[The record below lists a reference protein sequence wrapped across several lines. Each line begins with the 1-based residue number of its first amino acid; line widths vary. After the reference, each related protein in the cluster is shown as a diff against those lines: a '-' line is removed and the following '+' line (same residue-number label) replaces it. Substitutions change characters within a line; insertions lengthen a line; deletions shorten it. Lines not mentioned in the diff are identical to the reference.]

1 MITIKTAKKQ
11 KLKEGK
17 GITLIALVIT
27 IIVLLI
33 LAGVTIATLTGDNGI
48 LKQAD
53 KAKTETTMGE
63 EKEAIGLAYNGAKT
77 EKLGGVIT
85 AGDLNTQFT
94 KNGIK
99 ATASGEGTIKVDFE
113 TGRSYT
119 LDAHGKI
126 EEWIDIA
133 KYVKVGDYVDYNP
146 TITTKDG
153 TTSVEASKLSYP
165 SPIGTATEHGNGN
178 SVQNFTATADTRWRV
193 LSIENGVV
201 ELISENVIK
210 TSDTNANFILKGA
223 IGYLYAERELNEVC
237 KIFGYGYGAD
247 TTKGGSYT
255 TGGPID
261 TQITGKIEETGAR
274 SITIEDINKKAG
286 IYEDT
291 TDGKMKYSD
300 GEVIDISYG
309 SKTNPTSNVYYPTVN
324 GDSTTGKS
332 TSAGVK
338 NLKYTSYSCL
348 KSKIE
353 NTDIQNMLFNENYWL
368 ASRCINAYFDN
379 ANFNVRCVFGISA
392 STGASTLCNGNSS
405 ELNDY
410 GHGVSSYA
418 VLPVV
423 TLKSDIIDVSTN
435 YSTEGEWKLK

>member
-1 MITIKTAKKQ
+1 MNNMKRS
-11 KLKEGK
+11 LKNSK

-48 LKQAD
+48 LKQVD

-133 KYVKVGDYVDYNP
+133 KYVKEGEFVDYNP

-153 TTSVEASKLSYP
+153 TTSVETSKLSYS

-193 LSIENGVV
+193 LSIKNGVV

-210 TSDTNANFILKGA
+210 TSDTNANFILAGA

-255 TGGPID
+255 TGGPKD

-286 IYEDT
+286 ITEADYT
-291 TDGKMKYSD
+291 TLNS
-300 GEVIDISYG
+300 SYG
-309 SKTNPTSNVYYPTVN
+309 SITNPTSNVYYPTVN
-324 GDSTTGKS
+324 GNPTI
-332 TSAGVK
+332 GVK
-338 NLKYTSYSCL
+338 NLKYTDYSYN

-353 NTDIQNMLFNENYWL
+353 NTDIQNMLFNGNYWL
-368 ASRCINAYFDN
+368 ASRCISTDSSSAYFYVRNVNGDN
-379 ANFNVRCVFGISA
+379 ATADHLCYGRSSSFCGTTYSRFAVR
-392 STGASTLCNGNSS
+392 
-405 ELNDY
+405 
-410 GHGVSSYA
+410 
-418 VLPVV
+418 PVV
-423 TLKSDIIDVSTN
+423 TLKSDIIDVSTS

>member
-1 MITIKTAKKQ
+1 MKTIKTAKKQ
-11 KLKEGK
+11 KLKESK

-153 TTSVEASKLSYP
+153 TTPVETSKLSYS

-178 SVQNFTATADTRWRV
+178 SVQNFTATEKTRWRV

-210 TSDTNANFILKGA
+210 TSGTNANFILKGA

-300 GEVIDISYG
+300 GEVIRSSYG
-309 SKTNPTSNVYYPTVN
+309 SITNPTSNVYYPTVN
-324 GDSTTGKS
+324 GDSTTGQS

-338 NLKYTSYSCL
+338 NLKETYYYYK

-353 NTDIQNMLFNENYWL
+353 NTDIQNMLFNGNYWL
-368 ASRCINAYFDN
+368 ASRCINTSSNYAD
-379 ANFNVRCVFGISA
+379 FNVRYVLG
-392 STGASTLCNGNSS
+392 
-405 ELNDY
+405 DY
-410 GHGVSSYA
+410 CERA
-418 VLPVV
+418 RLVL
-423 TLKSDIIDVSTN
+423 
-435 YSTEGEWKLK
+435 W

>member
-1 MITIKTAKKQ
+1 MRFKT
-11 KLKEGK
+11 KEAK

-94 KNGIK
+94 KNGTK

-119 LDAHGKI
+119 LDDHGKI

-153 TTSVEASKLSYP
+153 TTPVETSKLSYS

-178 SVQNFTATADTRWRV
+178 SVQNFTATEKTRWRV

-201 ELISENVIK
+201 ELISDNVIK

-223 IGYLYAERELNEVC
+223 RGYLYAERELNEVC

-286 IYEDT
+286 ITEADYT
-291 TDGKMKYSD
+291 TLIS
-300 GEVIDISYG
+300 SYG
-309 SKTNPTSNVYYPTVN
+309 SITNPTSNVYYPTVN
-324 GDSTTGKS
+324 GDATTGTS

-338 NLKYTSYSCL
+338 NLKYTYYSFN

-353 NTDIQNMLFNENYWL
+353 NTDIQNMLFNGNYWL
-368 ASRCINAYFDN
+368 ASRCVNTISNNAGF
-379 ANFNVRCVFGISA
+379 FVRRVYGDGTDA
-392 STGASTLCNGNSS
+392 LTLC
-405 ELNDY
+405 Y
-410 GHGVSSYA
+410 GVSYGFYVDAYSDVA
-418 VLPVV
+418 VRPVV
-423 TLKSDIIDVSTN
+423 TLKSDIIDVNTN

>member
-1 MITIKTAKKQ
+1 MQEIVKNNKRNKEKNIVKKQ
-11 KLKEGK
+11 T

-77 EKLGGVIT
+77 EKLGGEIT
-85 AGDLNTQFT
+85 AADLNAQFE
-94 KNGIK
+94 KNGTK
-99 ATASGEGTIKVDFE
+99 ATSSGEGTIKVDFE

-119 LDAHGKI
+119 LKI
-126 EEWIDIA
+126 ANGEIKEGIDIA
-133 KYVKVGDYVDYNP
+133 DFVSVGDYVAYNP

-165 SPIGTATEHGNGN
+165 SPIGTAIEHGNGY
-178 SVQNFTATADTRWRV
+178 SVQNFTATEDTRWRV

-223 IGYLYAERELNEVC
+223 RVYLYAERELNEVC

-261 TQITGKIEETGAR
+261 TQTTGKIEGTGAR

-286 IYEDT
+286 ITEADYT
-291 TDGKMKYSD
+291 TLDS
-300 GEVIDISYG
+300 SYG
-309 SKTNPTSNVYYPTVN
+309 SITDPTSNVYYPTVN

-338 NLKYTSYSCL
+338 NLKYTYYSYN

-353 NTDIQNMLFNENYWL
+353 NTDIQNMLFNGNYWL
-368 ASRCINAYFDN
+368 ASRCIDTSFSNAH
-379 ANFNVRCVFGISA
+379 FNVRIVGGAYA
-392 STGASTLCNGNSS
+392 STNSLCYGNSS
-405 ELNDY
+405 RLYEYAD
-410 GHGVSSYA
+410 SSYA
-418 VLPVV
+418 VRPVV

>member
-1 MITIKTAKKQ
+1 MKLN
-11 KLKEGK
+11 LKERN

-94 KNGIK
+94 KNGTK

-126 EEWIDIA
+126 EEGIDIA
-133 KYVKVGDYVDYNP
+133 KYVKVGDFVDYNP

-153 TTSVEASKLSYP
+153 TTSVETSKLSYS

-223 IGYLYAERELNEVC
+223 RGYLYAERELNEVC

-261 TQITGKIEETGAR
+261 KQITGKIEETGAR
-274 SITIEDINKKAG
+274 SITIEDINEKAG
-286 IYEDT
+286 ITEADYT
-291 TDGKMKYSD
+291 TLNS
-300 GEVIDISYG
+300 SYG
-309 SKTNPTSNVYYPTVN
+309 SITNPTSNVYYPTVN
-324 GDSTTGKS
+324 GDSTTGTS

-338 NLKYTSYSCL
+338 NLKYTSYGYN

-353 NTDIQNMLFNENYWL
+353 NTDIQNMLFNGNYWL
-368 ASRCINAYFDN
+368 ASRCIDTDSSYAC
-379 ANFNVRCVFGISA
+379 FNVRLVIGD
-392 STGASTLCNGNSS
+392 GADTYAGTYGMCGSGGSS
-405 ELNDY
+405 LYDY
-410 GHGVSSYA
+410 ARGSYA
-418 VLPVV
+418 VRPVV

>member
-1 MITIKTAKKQ
+1 MENERNIKQLIKTSN
-11 KLKEGK
+11 

-94 KNGIK
+94 KNGTK

-126 EEWIDIA
+126 EEGIDIA
-133 KYVKVGDYVDYNP
+133 KYVKVGDFVDYNP

-153 TTSVEASKLSYP
+153 TTPVETSKLSYS

-178 SVQNFTATADTRWRV
+178 SVQNFTATKDTRWRV

-210 TSDTNANFILKGA
+210 TSGTNDNFILRGA
-223 IGYLYAERELNEVC
+223 RGYLYAERELNEVC
-237 KIFGYGYGAD
+237 KIFGYGAD

-261 TQITGKIEETGAR
+261 KQITGKIEETGAR

-286 IYEDT
+286 ITEADYT
-291 TDGKMKYSD
+291 TLNS
-300 GEVIDISYG
+300 SYG
-309 SKTNPTSNVYYPTVN
+309 RITKLKSNVYYPTVN

-332 TSAGVK
+332 TSVGVN
-338 NLKYTSYSCL
+338 NLKDTSYSYN

-353 NTDIQNMLFNENYWL
+353 NTDIQNMLFNGNYWL
-368 ASRCINAYFDN
+368 ASRCIDTVAGGTYFR
-379 ANFNVRCVFGISA
+379 VRLVYDA
-392 STGASTLCNGNSS
+392 STREYSLCNGSSSCLNENS
-405 ELNDY
+405 Y
-410 GHGVSSYA
+410 SSFA
-418 VLPVV
+418 VRPVV

>member
-1 MITIKTAKKQ
+1 MRFKT
-11 KLKEGK
+11 KEAK

-94 KNGIK
+94 KNGTK

-126 EEWIDIA
+126 EEGIDIA
-133 KYVKVGDYVDYNP
+133 KYVKVGDFVDYNP

-153 TTSVEASKLSYP
+153 TTSVETSKLSYS

-178 SVQNFTATADTRWRV
+178 SVQNFTATEKTRWRV

-223 IGYLYAERELNEVC
+223 RGYLYAERELNEVC

-286 IYEDT
+286 ITEADYT
-291 TDGKMKYSD
+291 TLIS
-300 GEVIDISYG
+300 SYG
-309 SKTNPTSNVYYPTVN
+309 SITNPTSNVYYPTVN
-324 GDSTTGKS
+324 GDATTGTS

-338 NLKYTSYSCL
+338 NLKYTYYSFN

-353 NTDIQNMLFNENYWL
+353 NTDIQNMLFNGNYWL
-368 ASRCINAYFDN
+368 ASRCVNTISNNAGFL
-379 ANFNVRCVFGISA
+379 VRRVYGDGTDA
-392 STGASTLCNGNSS
+392 LTLC
-405 ELNDY
+405 Y
-410 GHGVSSYA
+410 GVSYGLYVDAYSDVA
-418 VLPVV
+418 VRPVV
-423 TLKSDIIDVSTN
+423 TLKSDIIDVNTN

>member
-1 MITIKTAKKQ
+1 MRFKT
-11 KLKEGK
+11 KEAK

-48 LKQAD
+48 LGKANE
-53 KAKTETTMGE
+53 AKTETTMGE

-94 KNGIK
+94 KNGTK

-153 TTSVEASKLSYP
+153 TTPVETSKLSYS

-178 SVQNFTATADTRWRV
+178 SVQNFTATEDTRWRV

-210 TSDTNANFILKGA
+210 TSGTNDNFKLRGA

-247 TTKGGSYT
+247 TAKGGSYT
-255 TGGPID
+255 TGGPKD
-261 TQITGKIEETGAR
+261 TLITGKVGETGAR

-286 IYEDT
+286 ITEADYT
-291 TDGKMKYSD
+291 TLNS
-300 GEVIDISYG
+300 SYG
-309 SKTNPTSNVYYPTVN
+309 SITNPTRNVYYPTVN

-332 TSAGVK
+332 TSAGVY
-338 NLKYTSYSCL
+338 NLKYTYYSYN

-353 NTDIQNMLFNENYWL
+353 NTDIQNMLFNGNYWL
-368 ASRCINAYFDN
+368 ASRCIDNYSSSAYFHVRGVYGDN
-379 ANFNVRCVFGISA
+379 AHAGN
-392 STGASTLCNGNSS
+392 LCIG
-405 ELNDY
+405 
-410 GHGVSSYA
+410 GSSYLNGYTNSYFA
-418 VLPVV
+418 VRPVV

-435 YSTEGEWKLK
+435 YSTEREWKLK

>member
-1 MITIKTAKKQ
+1 MEQ
-11 KLKEGK
+11 KRMQKNSK

-99 ATASGEGTIKVDFE
+99 ATASGEGTIKVDFK

-133 KYVKVGDYVDYNP
+133 KYVKVGDFVDYNP

-178 SVQNFTATADTRWRV
+178 GVQNFTATADTRWRV

-210 TSDTNANFILKGA
+210 TSDTNANFIVGGA

-300 GEVIDISYG
+300 GKVINSSYG
-309 SKTNPTSNVYYPTVN
+309 SMADPTSKVYYPTVN
-324 GDSTTGKS
+324 GDSTAGES

-338 NLKYTSYSCL
+338 NLKDTYYIYD

-353 NTDIQNMLFNENYWL
+353 NTDIQNMLFNGNYWL
-368 ASRCINAYFDN
+368 ASRCVDAD
-379 ANFNVRCVFGISA
+379 
-392 STGASTLCNGNSS
+392 
-405 ELNDY
+405 
-410 GHGVSSYA
+410 SSYA
-418 VLPVV
+418 RFHVRDVYGDYAYTDSLCGSDRSHFYGGTNDYLAVRPVV

>member
-1 MITIKTAKKQ
+1 MRFKT
-11 KLKEGK
+11 KEAK

-94 KNGIK
+94 KNGTK

-113 TGRSYT
+113 TGRSYA
-119 LDAHGKI
+119 LDDHGKI

-153 TTSVEASKLSYP
+153 TTPVETSKLSYS

-178 SVQNFTATADTRWRV
+178 SVQNFTATEKTRWRV

-223 IGYLYAERELNEVC
+223 RGYLYAERELNEVC

-261 TQITGKIEETGAR
+261 KQITGKIEETGAR
-274 SITIEDINKKAG
+274 SITIEDINKKVG

-300 GEVIDISYG
+300 GEVLNSSYG
-309 SKTNPTSNVYYPTVN
+309 SITNPTSNVYYPTVN
-324 GDSTTGKS
+324 GDSSTGKS

-338 NLKYTSYSCL
+338 NLKYTYYSYG
-348 KSKIE
+348 KSE
-353 NTDIQNMLFNENYWL
+353 NTDIQNMLFNGNYWL
-368 ASRCINAYFDN
+368 ASRCFDP
-379 ANFNVRCVFGISA
+379 
-392 STGASTLCNGNSS
+392 LSS
-405 ELNDY
+405 LVHFRVHFVYNDY
-410 GHGVSSYA
+410 TNASGLCDGYSSYLGEYSNSLFA
-418 VLPVV
+418 VRPVV

>member
-1 MITIKTAKKQ
+1 
-11 KLKEGK
+11 
-17 GITLIALVIT
+17 
-27 IIVLLI
+27 
-33 LAGVTIATLTGDNGI
+33 
-48 LKQAD
+48 
-53 KAKTETTMGE
+53 MGE

-133 KYVKVGDYVDYNP
+133 KYVKVGDFVDYNP

-153 TTSVEASKLSYP
+153 TTPVETSKLSYS

-178 SVQNFTATADTRWRV
+178 SVQNFTATKDTRWRV

-210 TSDTNANFILKGA
+210 TSGTNDNFILRGA
-223 IGYLYAERELNEVC
+223 RGYLYAERELNEVC

-261 TQITGKIEETGAR
+261 NQITGKIEETGAR

-286 IYEDT
+286 ITEADYT
-291 TDGKMKYSD
+291 TLNS
-300 GEVIDISYG
+300 SYG
-309 SKTNPTSNVYYPTVN
+309 RITKLKSNVYYPTVN

-332 TSAGVK
+332 TSEGVN
-338 NLKYTSYSCL
+338 NLKDTSYSYN

-353 NTDIQNMLFNENYWL
+353 NTDIQNMLFNGNYWL
-368 ASRCINAYFDN
+368 ASRCIDTVAGGTYFR
-379 ANFNVRCVFGISA
+379 VRLVYDA
-392 STGASTLCNGNSS
+392 STREYSLCNGSSSCLNENS
-405 ELNDY
+405 Y
-410 GHGVSSYA
+410 SSFA
-418 VLPVV
+418 VRPVV

>member
-1 MITIKTAKKQ
+1 MRFKT
-11 KLKEGK
+11 KEAK

-94 KNGIK
+94 KNGTK

-119 LDAHGKI
+119 LDDHGKI

-153 TTSVEASKLSYP
+153 TTPVETSKLSYS

-178 SVQNFTATADTRWRV
+178 SVQNFTATEKTRWRV

-210 TSDTNANFILKGA
+210 SDTNANFILKGA

-255 TGGPID
+255 TGGPKD
-261 TQITGKIEETGAR
+261 KQITGKIEETGAR

-286 IYEDT
+286 ITEADYT
-291 TDGKMKYSD
+291 TLDS
-300 GEVIDISYG
+300 SYG
-309 SKTNPTSNVYYPTVN
+309 SITNPTSNVYYPTVN

-338 NLKYTSYSCL
+338 NLKYTYYDYY

-353 NTDIQNMLFNENYWL
+353 NTDIQNMLFNGNYGL
-368 ASRCINAYFDN
+368 ASRCIHTKSNVAYFCVRGVYSN
-379 ANFNVRCVFGISA
+379 HANMDS
-392 STGASTLCNGNSS
+392 LCDGF
-405 ELNDY
+405 
-410 GHGVSSYA
+410 SSYLIENTYSLYA
-418 VLPVV
+418 VRPVV

>member
-1 MITIKTAKKQ
+1 M
-11 KLKEGK
+11 
-17 GITLIALVIT
+17 
-27 IIVLLI
+27 
-33 LAGVTIATLTGDNGI
+33 TGDNGI

-133 KYVKVGDYVDYNP
+133 KYVKEGDFVDYNP

-153 TTSVEASKLSYP
+153 TTSVETSKLSYQ

-193 LSIENGVV
+193 LSIKNGVV

-255 TGGPID
+255 TGGPKD
-261 TQITGKIEETGAR
+261 TLITGKVGETGAR

-286 IYEDT
+286 ITEADYT
-291 TDGKMKYSD
+291 TLDR
-300 GEVIDISYG
+300 SYG
-309 SKTNPTSNVYYPTVN
+309 SIKNPTSNVFYPTVN
-324 GDSTTGKS
+324 GNPTTGKS
-332 TSAGVK
+332 TSPGVK
-338 NLKYTSYSCL
+338 KLKYTSLYYN

-353 NTDIQNMLFNENYWL
+353 NTDIQNMLFNGSYWL
-368 ASRCINAYFDN
+368 ASRCIHPSSDRAY
-379 ANFNVRCVFGISA
+379 FNVRRVNGDDASA
-392 STGASTLCNGNSS
+392 SCLCDGRSDGLIGDTISN
-405 ELNDY
+405 
-410 GHGVSSYA
+410 YA
-418 VLPVV
+418 VRPVV

-435 YSTEGEWKLK
+435 YSTEGKWKLK

>member
-1 MITIKTAKKQ
+1 MELKQ
-11 KLKEGK
+11 K
-17 GITLIALVIT
+17 
-27 IIVLLI
+27 
-33 LAGVTIATLTGDNGI
+33 
-48 LKQAD
+48 
-53 KAKTETTMGE
+53 
-63 EKEAIGLAYNGAKT
+63 
-77 EKLGGVIT
+77 KLGGVIT

-133 KYVKVGDYVDYNP
+133 KYVKVGDFVDYNP

-153 TTSVEASKLSYP
+153 TTPVETSKLSYS

-178 SVQNFTATADTRWRV
+178 SVQNFTATEKTRWRV

-210 TSDTNANFILKGA
+210 TSDTKANFILEGA
-223 IGYLYAERELNEVC
+223 RGYLYAERELNEVC

-261 TQITGKIEETGAR
+261 KQITGKIEETGAR
-274 SITIEDINKKAG
+274 SITIEDINEKAG
-286 IYEDT
+286 ITEADYT
-291 TDGKMKYSD
+291 TLNS
-300 GEVIDISYG
+300 SYG
-309 SKTNPTSNVYYPTVN
+309 SITNPTSNVYYPTVN
-324 GDSTTGKS
+324 GDSTTGTS

-338 NLKYTSYSCL
+338 NLKYTSYGYN

-353 NTDIQNMLFNENYWL
+353 NTDIQNMLFNGNYWL
-368 ASRCINAYFDN
+368 ASRCIDTDSSYAC
-379 ANFNVRCVFGISA
+379 FNVRLVIGD
-392 STGASTLCNGNSS
+392 GADTYAGTYGMCGSGGSS
-405 ELNDY
+405 LYDY
-410 GHGVSSYA
+410 ARGSYA
-418 VLPVV
+418 VRPVV

>member
-1 MITIKTAKKQ
+1 MENERNIKQLIKTSN
-11 KLKEGK
+11 

-33 LAGVTIATLTGDNGI
+33 LAGVTITTLTGDNGI

-133 KYVKVGDYVDYNP
+133 KYVKVGDFVDYNP

-153 TTSVEASKLSYP
+153 TTPVETSKLSYS

-178 SVQNFTATADTRWRV
+178 SVQNFTATKDTRWRV

-210 TSDTNANFILKGA
+210 TSGTNDNFILRGA
-223 IGYLYAERELNEVC
+223 RGYLYAERELNEVC

-261 TQITGKIEETGAR
+261 KQITGKIEETGAR
-274 SITIEDINKKAG
+274 SITIEDINKKQELQKL
-286 IYEDT
+286 I
-291 TDGKMKYSD
+291 
-300 GEVIDISYG
+300 
-309 SKTNPTSNVYYPTVN
+309 
-324 GDSTTGKS
+324 
-332 TSAGVK
+332 
-338 NLKYTSYSCL
+338 
-348 KSKIE
+348 
-353 NTDIQNMLFNENYWL
+353 IQ
-368 ASRCINAYFDN
+368 
-379 ANFNVRCVFGISA
+379 
-392 STGASTLCNGNSS
+392 
-405 ELNDY
+405 
-410 GHGVSSYA
+410 H
-418 VLPVV
+418 
-423 TLKSDIIDVSTN
+423 
-435 YSTEGEWKLK
+435 

>member
-1 MITIKTAKKQ
+1 MKTIKTAKKQ
-11 KLKEGK
+11 KLKESK

-33 LAGVTIATLTGDNGI
+33 LAGVTIATLAGDNGI

-85 AGDLNTQFT
+85 AEDLNTQFT
-94 KNGIK
+94 KNGTK

-126 EEWIDIA
+126 EERIDIA
-133 KYVKVGDYVDYNP
+133 KYVKVGDFVDYNP

-153 TTSVEASKLSYP
+153 TTSVETSKLSYS
-165 SPIGTATEHGNGN
+165 SPIGTAKEHGNGN

-210 TSDTNANFILKGA
+210 TSDTKANFILKGA
-223 IGYLYAERELNEVC
+223 RGYLYAERELNEVC

-247 TTKGGSYT
+247 TAKGGSYT

-261 TQITGKIEETGAR
+261 TQIIGKIEETGAR

-300 GEVIDISYG
+300 GEVISNYG
-309 SKTNPTSNVYYPTVN
+309 SIPGPTSNVYYPTVN

-338 NLKYTSYSCL
+338 NLKVTSYGYN

-353 NTDIQNMLFNENYWL
+353 NTDIQNMLFNGNYWL
-368 ASRCINAYFDN
+368 ASRCNISDSSSAHFGVR
-379 ANFNVRCVFGISA
+379 NVNGDKASA
-392 STGASTLCNGNSS
+392 ESLCNT
-405 ELNDY
+405 L
-410 GHGVSSYA
+410 SSYFGERTYSEYA
-418 VLPVV
+418 VRPVV

-435 YSTEGEWKLK
+435 YSTEGKWKLK

>member
-1 MITIKTAKKQ
+1 MRFKT
-11 KLKEGK
+11 KEAK

-33 LAGVTIATLTGDNGI
+33 LAGVAIATLTGDNGI

-94 KNGIK
+94 KNGTK

-119 LDAHGKI
+119 LDDHGKI

-153 TTSVEASKLSYP
+153 TTPVETSKLSYS

-178 SVQNFTATADTRWRV
+178 SVQNFTATEKTRWRV

-223 IGYLYAERELNEVC
+223 RGYLYAERELNEVC

-286 IYEDT
+286 ITEADYT
-291 TDGKMKYSD
+291 TLNSD
-300 GEVIDISYG
+300 YG
-309 SKTNPTSNVYYPTVN
+309 SITNTTSNVYYPTVN
-324 GDSTTGKS
+324 GNSTTGKS
-332 TSAGVK
+332 TSAGVN
-338 NLKYTSYSCL
+338 NLKDTSYSYN

-353 NTDIQNMLFNENYWL
+353 NTDIQNMLFNGNYWL
-368 ASRCINAYFDN
+368 ASRCVYAGPSNAYFSVRYVYGDN
-379 ANFNVRCVFGISA
+379 TNKNN
-392 STGASTLCNGNSS
+392 LCNGDSS
-405 ELNDY
+405 RLNEFAC
-410 GHGVSSYA
+410 SLYA
-418 VLPVV
+418 VRPVV

-435 YSTEGEWKLK
+435 YSTEGKWKLK

>member
-1 MITIKTAKKQ
+1 MRFKT
-11 KLKEGK
+11 KEAK

-94 KNGIK
+94 KNGTK

-146 TITTKDG
+146 TITTKDE
-153 TTSVEASKLSYP
+153 TTSVETSKLSYS
-165 SPIGTATEHGNGN
+165 SPIGTATEHGNGY
-178 SVQNFTATADTRWRV
+178 SVQNFTATKDTRWRV

-210 TSDTNANFILKGA
+210 TSGTNANFILKGA

-255 TGGPID
+255 TGGPKD
-261 TQITGKIEETGAR
+261 KQITGKIEETGAR

-300 GEVIDISYG
+300 GEVISSSYG
-309 SKTNPTSNVYYPTVN
+309 SITKPTSNVYYPTVN

-338 NLKYTSYSCL
+338 NLKDTYYSYN

-353 NTDIQNMLFNENYWL
+353 NTDIQNMLFNEHYWL
-368 ASRCINAYFDN
+368 ASRCIMTSSNVAYLQC
-379 ANFNVRCVFGISA
+379 ARC
-392 STGASTLCNGNSS
+392 
-405 ELNDY
+405 D
-410 GHGVSSYA
+410 
-418 VLPVV
+418 
-423 TLKSDIIDVSTN
+423 
-435 YSTEGEWKLK
+435 WR

>member
-1 MITIKTAKKQ
+1 MKTIKTAKKQ
-11 KLKEGK
+11 KLKESK

-53 KAKTETTMGE
+53 KAKTETTMEE

-126 EEWIDIA
+126 EEGIDIA

-153 TTSVEASKLSYP
+153 TTSVEASKLSYS
-165 SPIGTATEHGNGN
+165 SPIGTAKEHGNGN

-210 TSDTNANFILKGA
+210 TSDTKANFILKGA
-223 IGYLYAERELNEVC
+223 RGYLYAERELNEVC

-247 TTKGGSYT
+247 TAKGGSYT
-255 TGGPID
+255 TGGPKD
-261 TQITGKIEETGAR
+261 TLITGKVGETGAR

-286 IYEDT
+286 ITEADYT
-291 TDGKMKYSD
+291 TLDS
-300 GEVIDISYG
+300 SYG
-309 SKTNPTSNVYYPTVN
+309 SITNPTSNVYYPTVN
-324 GDSTTGKS
+324 GDSTTGES

-338 NLKYTSYSCL
+338 NLKYTYYRYN

-353 NTDIQNMLFNENYWL
+353 NTDIQNMLFNGYYWL
-368 ASRCINAYFDN
+368 ASRCIY
-379 ANFNVRCVFGISA
+379 
-392 STGASTLCNGNSS
+392 T
-405 ELNDY
+405 E
-410 GHGVSSYA
+410 SSYA
-418 VLPVV
+418 HNEVRVMHGDSTGVNDLCIGFSSRFGGYASDRYDVRPVV

-435 YSTEGEWKLK
+435 YSTEREWKLK

>member
-1 MITIKTAKKQ
+1 
-11 KLKEGK
+11 
-17 GITLIALVIT
+17 
-27 IIVLLI
+27 
-33 LAGVTIATLTGDNGI
+33 
-48 LKQAD
+48 
-53 KAKTETTMGE
+53 MGE

-94 KNGIK
+94 KNGTK

-126 EEWIDIA
+126 EEGIDIA
-133 KYVKVGDYVDYNP
+133 KYVKVGDFVDYNP

-153 TTSVEASKLSYP
+153 TTSVETSKLSYS

-223 IGYLYAERELNEVC
+223 RGYLYAERELNEVC

-261 TQITGKIEETGAR
+261 KQITGKIEETGAR

-286 IYEDT
+286 ITEADYT
-291 TDGKMKYSD
+291 TLRS
-300 GEVIDISYG
+300 SYG
-309 SKTNPTSNVYYPTVN
+309 STTNPTLNVYYPTVN
-324 GDSTTGKS
+324 GDSTIGKS
-332 TSAGVK
+332 TAAGVK
-338 NLKYTSYSCL
+338 NLKCTYYSYN

-353 NTDIQNMLFNENYWL
+353 NTEIKNMLFNGNCWL
-368 ASRCINAYFDN
+368 ASRCIDAVSSCAYF
-379 ANFNVRCVFGISA
+379 NVHYVIDDLASA
-392 STGASTLCNGNSS
+392 GTLCYGYGSTLS
-405 ELNDY
+405 EY
-410 GHGVSSYA
+410 PCSYYA
-418 VLPVV
+418 VRPVV

>member
-1 MITIKTAKKQ
+1 M
-11 KLKEGK
+11 
-17 GITLIALVIT
+17 
-27 IIVLLI
+27 
-33 LAGVTIATLTGDNGI
+33 TGDNGI

-133 KYVKVGDYVDYNP
+133 KYVKVGDFVDYNP

-153 TTSVEASKLSYP
+153 TTPVETSKLSYS

-178 SVQNFTATADTRWRV
+178 SVQNFTATKDIRWRV

-210 TSDTNANFILKGA
+210 TSGTNDNFILRGA
-223 IGYLYAERELNEVC
+223 RGYLYAERELNEVC

-261 TQITGKIEETGAR
+261 KQITGKIEETGAR

-286 IYEDT
+286 ITEADYT
-291 TDGKMKYSD
+291 TLNS
-300 GEVIDISYG
+300 SYG
-309 SKTNPTSNVYYPTVN
+309 RITKLKSNVYYPTVN
-324 GDSTTGKS
+324 GDPTTGKS

-338 NLKYTSYSCL
+338 NLKDTSYSYN

-353 NTDIQNMLFNENYWL
+353 NTDIQNMLFNGNYWL
-368 ASRCINAYFDN
+368 ASRLVDTPTGLAYFRVHLVYDAGTGGYSLCTGSSSCLN
-379 ANFNVRCVFGISA
+379 ENSYSSFAVR
-392 STGASTLCNGNSS
+392 
-405 ELNDY
+405 
-410 GHGVSSYA
+410 
-418 VLPVV
+418 PVV

>member
-1 MITIKTAKKQ
+1 
-11 KLKEGK
+11 
-17 GITLIALVIT
+17 
-27 IIVLLI
+27 
-33 LAGVTIATLTGDNGI
+33 
-48 LKQAD
+48 
-53 KAKTETTMGE
+53 MGE

-77 EKLGGVIT
+77 EKLGGAIT

-119 LDAHGKI
+119 LDDHGKI

-153 TTSVEASKLSYP
+153 TTPVETSKLSYS

-178 SVQNFTATADTRWRV
+178 SVQNFTATEKTRWRV

-210 TSDTNANFILKGA
+210 SDTNANFILEGA
-223 IGYLYAERELNEVC
+223 RGYLYAERELNEVC

-261 TQITGKIEETGAR
+261 KQITGKIEETGAR

-300 GEVIDISYG
+300 GEVISSSYG
-309 SKTNPTSNVYYPTVN
+309 SITNPTSNVYYPTVN

-338 NLKYTSYSCL
+338 NLKDTYYSYN

-353 NTDIQNMLFNENYWL
+353 NTDIQNMLFNGNYLL
-368 ASRCINAYFDN
+368 ASRCINPDSGVADFL
-379 ANFNVRCVFGISA
+379 VRLVCGDDSGA
-392 STGASTLCNGNSS
+392 GASFLCSGNSS
-405 ELNDY
+405 GLYESTS
-410 GHGVSSYA
+410 SSYA
-418 VLPVV
+418 VRPVV

>member
-1 MITIKTAKKQ
+1 MRFKT
-11 KLKEGK
+11 KEAK

-94 KNGIK
+94 KNGTK

-119 LDAHGKI
+119 LDDHGKI

-153 TTSVEASKLSYP
+153 TTPVETSKLSYS
-165 SPIGTATEHGNGN
+165 SPIGTATEHGNGS
-178 SVQNFTATADTRWRV
+178 SVQNFTATEDTRWRV

-210 TSDTNANFILKGA
+210 SDTNANFRLKGA

-247 TTKGGSYT
+247 TAKGGSYT
-255 TGGPID
+255 TGGPKD
-261 TQITGKIEETGAR
+261 TLITGKVGKTGAR

-286 IYEDT
+286 ITEADYT
-291 TDGKMKYSD
+291 KL
-300 GEVIDISYG
+300 DISYG
-309 SKTNPTSNVYYPTVN
+309 RITNPTSNAYYPTVN
-324 GDSTTGKS
+324 GDPTTGKS

-338 NLKYTSYSCL
+338 NLKYTAYRYN

-353 NTDIQNMLFNENYWL
+353 NTDIQNMLFNGNYWI
-368 ASRCINAYFDN
+368 ASRCISADSSSVSFYVRNVSGDTIDMNDLYYGYASNLEEHAYSYC
-379 ANFNVRCVFGISA
+379 AVR
-392 STGASTLCNGNSS
+392 
-405 ELNDY
+405 
-410 GHGVSSYA
+410 
-418 VLPVV
+418 PVV
-423 TLKSDIIDVSTN
+423 TLESDIIDVSTN

>member
-1 MITIKTAKKQ
+1 MRFKT
-11 KLKEGK
+11 KEAK

-94 KNGIK
+94 KNGTK

-153 TTSVEASKLSYP
+153 TTPVETSKLSYS

-178 SVQNFTATADTRWRV
+178 SVQNFTATEKTRWRV

-210 TSDTNANFILKGA
+210 SDTNANFILEGA
-223 IGYLYAERELNEVC
+223 RGYLYAERELNEVC

-261 TQITGKIEETGAR
+261 KQITGKIEETGAR

-286 IYEDT
+286 ITEADYT
-291 TDGKMKYSD
+291 TLDS
-300 GEVIDISYG
+300 SYG
-309 SKTNPTSNVYYPTVN
+309 SITNPTSNVKYPTVN
-324 GDSTTGKS
+324 GDSTTGIS

-338 NLKYTSYSCL
+338 NLKYTYYSYH

-353 NTDIQNMLFNENYWL
+353 NTDIQNILINSNYWL
-368 ASRCINAYFDN
+368 ASRCIHTYSSFAYFS
-379 ANFNVRCVFGISA
+379 VRYVNGVTA
-392 STGASTLCNGNSS
+392 DTNGLCNGKSS
-405 ELNDY
+405 GLIEY
-410 GHGVSSYA
+410 ASSRSA
-418 VLPVV
+418 VRPVV

>member
-1 MITIKTAKKQ
+1 MRFKT
-11 KLKEGK
+11 KEAK

-94 KNGIK
+94 KNGTK

-153 TTSVEASKLSYP
+153 TTPVETSKLSYS

-178 SVQNFTATADTRWRV
+178 SVQNFTATEKTRWRV

-210 TSDTNANFILKGA
+210 TSGTNANFILKGA

-286 IYEDT
+286 ITEADYT
-291 TDGKMKYSD
+291 TLNSR
-300 GEVIDISYG
+300 YG
-309 SKTNPTSNVYYPTVN
+309 SITNPTSNVYYPTVN

-338 NLKYTSYSCL
+338 NLKITRYSYN

-353 NTDIQNMLFNENYWL
+353 NTDIQNMLFNGKYWL
-368 ASRCINAYFDN
+368 ASRCIDTFGSADFHVRY
-379 ANFNVRCVFGISA
+379 ANGD
-392 STGASTLCNGNSS
+392 GANSDFLCYGNSS
-405 ELNDY
+405 DFYESTYDDCT
-410 GHGVSSYA
+410 VR
-418 VLPVV
+418 PVV

>member
-1 MITIKTAKKQ
+1 MLIIKQ
-11 KLKEGK
+11 KKEVEKMEQKRMQKNSK

-94 KNGIK
+94 KNGTK

-165 SPIGTATEHGNGN
+165 SPIGTATEHGNGD

-210 TSDTNANFILKGA
+210 TSDTNANFILGGA
-223 IGYLYAERELNEVC
+223 RGYLYAERELNEVC

-300 GEVIDISYG
+300 GKVINSSYG
-309 SKTNPTSNVYYPTVN
+309 SITNPTSKVYYPTVN

-338 NLKYTSYSCL
+338 NLKYTYYGYL
-348 KSKIE
+348 KFMIE
-353 NTDIQNMLFNENYWL
+353 NTDIQNMLFNGNYWL
-368 ASRCINAYFDN
+368 ASRCILTLSNLAYFD
-379 ANFNVRCVFGISA
+379 VQRCV
-392 STGASTLCNGNSS
+392 
-405 ELNDY
+405 
-410 GHGVSSYA
+410 
-418 VLPVV
+418 
-423 TLKSDIIDVSTN
+423 
-435 YSTEGEWKLK
+435 

>member
-1 MITIKTAKKQ
+1 MRFKT
-11 KLKEGK
+11 KEAK

-94 KNGIK
+94 KNGTK
-99 ATASGEGTIKVDFE
+99 ATASGEETIKVDFE

-119 LDAHGKI
+119 LDDHGKI

-153 TTSVEASKLSYP
+153 TTPVETSKLSYS
-165 SPIGTATEHGNGN
+165 SPIGTATEHGNGK
-178 SVQNFTATADTRWRV
+178 SVQNFTATEKTRWRV

-210 TSDTNANFILKGA
+210 SDTNASFILRGA
-223 IGYLYAERELNEVC
+223 MGYLYAERELNEVC

-261 TQITGKIEETGAR
+261 KQITGKIEETGAR

-300 GEVIDISYG
+300 GEVISSSYG
-309 SKTNPTSNVYYPTVN
+309 SITNPTSNVYYPTVN

-338 NLKYTSYSCL
+338 NLKNTYYSYN

-353 NTDIQNMLFNENYWL
+353 NTDIQNMLFNEPYWL
-368 ASRCINAYFDN
+368 ASRCISYGSKEAGFYACHVGYGGRTNYACLCIGN
-379 ANFNVRCVFGISA
+379 TSNVLENTWYDF
-392 STGASTLCNGNSS
+392 
-405 ELNDY
+405 
-410 GHGVSSYA
+410 A
-418 VLPVV
+418 VRPVV

>member
-1 MITIKTAKKQ
+1 MRFKT
-11 KLKEGK
+11 KEAK

-94 KNGIK
+94 KNGTK
-99 ATASGEGTIKVDFE
+99 ATASGEETIKVDFE

-119 LDAHGKI
+119 LDDHGKI

-153 TTSVEASKLSYP
+153 TTPVETSKLSYS
-165 SPIGTATEHGNGN
+165 SPIGTATEHGNGK
-178 SVQNFTATADTRWRV
+178 SVQNFTATEKTRWRV

-210 TSDTNANFILKGA
+210 SDTNASFILRGA
-223 IGYLYAERELNEVC
+223 MGYLYAERELNEVC

-261 TQITGKIEETGAR
+261 KQITGKMEETGAR

-286 IYEDT
+286 ITEADYT
-291 TDGKMKYSD
+291 TLNS
-300 GEVIDISYG
+300 SYG
-309 SKTNPTSNVYYPTVN
+309 SITNPTSNVKYPTVN

-338 NLKYTSYSCL
+338 NLKNTYYSYN

-353 NTDIQNMLFNENYWL
+353 NTDIQNMLFNEPYWL
-368 ASRCINAYFDN
+368 ASRCISCGSKEAGFYACHVGYGGRTNYACLCIGN
-379 ANFNVRCVFGISA
+379 TSNVLENTWYDF
-392 STGASTLCNGNSS
+392 
-405 ELNDY
+405 
-410 GHGVSSYA
+410 A
-418 VLPVV
+418 VRPVV

>member
-1 MITIKTAKKQ
+1 MENERNIKQLIKTSN
-11 KLKEGK
+11 

-77 EKLGGVIT
+77 EKLGGAIT

-119 LDAHGKI
+119 LDDHGKI

-133 KYVKVGDYVDYNP
+133 KYVKVGDFVDYNP

-153 TTSVEASKLSYP
+153 TTSVETSKLSYS

-178 SVQNFTATADTRWRV
+178 SVQNFTATEKTRWRV

-210 TSDTNANFILKGA
+210 SDTNANFILEGA
-223 IGYLYAERELNEVC
+223 RGYLYAERELNEVC

-255 TGGPID
+255 TGGPKD
-261 TQITGKIEETGAR
+261 TLITGKVGETGAR

-286 IYEDT
+286 ITEADYT
-291 TDGKMKYSD
+291 TLDS
-300 GEVIDISYG
+300 SYG
-309 SKTNPTSNVYYPTVN
+309 SITNPTSNVYYPTVN

-332 TSAGVK
+332 TSARVK
-338 NLKYTSYSCL
+338 KLKYTFYIYD

-353 NTDIQNMLFNENYWL
+353 NTDIQNMLFNGNYWL
-368 ASRCINAYFDN
+368 ASRCIVTSYNQAYFDVRSVDGDDTD
-379 ANFNVRCVFGISA
+379 AYYLCYGYSSNFNEIARSSCAVR
-392 STGASTLCNGNSS
+392 
-405 ELNDY
+405 
-410 GHGVSSYA
+410 
-418 VLPVV
+418 PVV

-435 YSTEGEWKLK
+435 YSTEGKWKLK

>member
-1 MITIKTAKKQ
+1 MRFKT
-11 KLKEGK
+11 KEAK

-94 KNGIK
+94 KNGTK
-99 ATASGEGTIKVDFE
+99 ATASGEETIKVDFE

-119 LDAHGKI
+119 LDDHGKI

-153 TTSVEASKLSYP
+153 TTSVETSKLSYS
-165 SPIGTATEHGNGN
+165 SPIGKATEHGNGN
-178 SVQNFTATADTRWRV
+178 SVQNFTATEKTRWRV

-210 TSDTNANFILKGA
+210 SDTNANFGLSGA
-223 IGYLYAERELNEVC
+223 RGYLYAERELNEVC

-261 TQITGKIEETGAR
+261 KQITGKMEETGAR

-286 IYEDT
+286 ITEADYT
-291 TDGKMKYSD
+291 TLNS
-300 GEVIDISYG
+300 SYG
-309 SKTNPTSNVYYPTVN
+309 SITNPTSNVYYPTVN
-324 GDSTTGKS
+324 GDSTTGTS
-332 TSAGVK
+332 TSKGVK
-338 NLKYTSYSCL
+338 NLKDTYYDYN
-348 KSKIE
+348 KSEIE
-353 NTDIQNMLFNENYWL
+353 NTDIQNMLFNGNYWL
-368 ASRCINAYFDN
+368 ASRCFYIYSSYAG
-379 ANFNVRCVFGISA
+379 FNVRRVDGDYANSGSLCGGHSSYMSEFA
-392 STGASTLCNGNSS
+392 STC
-405 ELNDY
+405 
-410 GHGVSSYA
+410 A
-418 VLPVV
+418 VRPVV

>member
-1 MITIKTAKKQ
+1 MRFKT
-11 KLKEGK
+11 KEAK

-94 KNGIK
+94 KNGTK

-153 TTSVEASKLSYP
+153 TTPVETSKLSYS
-165 SPIGTATEHGNGN
+165 SPIGTATEHGNGK
-178 SVQNFTATADTRWRV
+178 SVQNFTATEKTRWRV

-210 TSDTNANFILKGA
+210 SDTNANFILRGA
-223 IGYLYAERELNEVC
+223 RGYLYAERELNEVC

-286 IYEDT
+286 ITEADYT
-291 TDGKMKYSD
+291 TLNSN
-300 GEVIDISYG
+300 YG
-309 SKTNPTSNVYYPTVN
+309 SITKPTSNVYYPTVN
-324 GDSTTGKS
+324 GDSTTGES

-338 NLKYTSYSCL
+338 NLKNTFYYYN

-368 ASRCINAYFDN
+368 ASRCINTFGSADFHVRYVHDSN
-379 ANFNVRCVFGISA
+379 ASSDF
-392 STGASTLCNGNSS
+392 LCYGNSS
-405 ELNDY
+405 CFSEN
-410 GHGVSSYA
+410 SYDGCA
-418 VLPVV
+418 VRPVV

>member
-1 MITIKTAKKQ
+1 MNLKSSKKDIKANR
-11 KLKEGK
+11 

-94 KNGIK
+94 KNGTK

-133 KYVKVGDYVDYNP
+133 KYVKEGDFVDYNP

-153 TTSVEASKLSYP
+153 TTSVETSKLSYS
-165 SPIGTATEHGNGN
+165 SPIGTATEHGNGS

-247 TTKGGSYT
+247 TAKGGSYT

-286 IYEDT
+286 ITEADYT
-291 TDGKMKYSD
+291 TLDNS
-300 GEVIDISYG
+300 SCYG
-309 SKTNPTSNVYYPTVN
+309 SITDPPLNVYYPTVN

-338 NLKYTSYSCL
+338 NLKYTYYSYN

-353 NTDIQNMLFNENYWL
+353 NTDIQNMLFNGNYWL
-368 ASRCINAYFDN
+368 ASRCICTGSDYARFHVRYVYGDYASQYDLCSGFSSFLTESPCSYF
-379 ANFNVRCVFGISA
+379 AVR
-392 STGASTLCNGNSS
+392 
-405 ELNDY
+405 
-410 GHGVSSYA
+410 
-418 VLPVV
+418 PVV